1 MGKSFARLRIK
12 DSQSILNFSK
22 FSYIAVFVTNKGRVG
37 TTKRQA
43 IQANGLGAE
52 VFFELKKDEDPK
64 NTTVSFKVYLPS
76 ERNITLRMLFM
87 GIPIQKRL
95 IQNP

>member
-37 TTKRQA
+37 TTKHQA
-43 IQANGLGAE
+43 IQANGLARELPAILTVE
-52 VFFELKKDEDPK
+52 VEAFC
-64 NTTVSFKVYLPS
+64 S
-76 ERNITLRMLFM
+76 
-87 GIPIQKRL
+87 
-95 IQNP
+95 

>member
-37 TTKRQA
+37 TT
-43 IQANGLGAE
+43 E
-52 VFFELKKDEDPK
+52 MDP
-64 NTTVSFKVYLPS
+64 
-76 ERNITLRMLFM
+76 
-87 GIPIQKRL
+87 
-95 IQNP
+95 